1 MSEKTLTESG
11 RDSAVDAQ
19 PEASAKRWWILAV
32 VALAQ
37 LMVVLDATIVN
48 IALPSAQ
55 ADLGFSDGNRQWIVT
70 AYALAFASLL
80 LLGGRI
86 ADLFGRKT
94 AFLIGVVGFA
104 AVSALGGAATN
115 FEMLVTARALQG
127 AFGALLAPA
136 ALSLLNT
143 TFTDA
148 REKARAFSVYG
159 AIAGAGGAVGLL
171 LGGILTDALDWRW
184 TLYVNVV
191 IAVVAFAGGW
201 VLLHNHRDAAN
212 SKLDVPGTLL
222 VAAGLFS
229 LVYGFSN
236 AETHDWS
243 SPETWGFLIAGGVLL
258 TAFAWWQTRAAH
270 PLLPL
275 RILLDRNR
283 AASFL
288 AVLISGGGMFG
299 VFLFLTYYLQL
310 NLGFSPTKTGVA
322 FLPMVA
328 ALMVAAQVSTTALV
342 PRIGPKVVIPLGFAV
357 AAVGMAWL
365 TGIGVGSSYLSAVLP
380 QLIVTG
386 FGLGL
391 VMPPAMQL
399 ATGGVAAEDAGV
411 ASATVNAMQQVGGSI
426 GTALLNTL
434 AASAATDYL
443 AGKDPTNKLVQAQAT
458 IESYTTAFWWS
469 AGLFAVGALIAFLL
483 FRRGVPEQDAS
494 AAPVVHIYEPPQV
507 DPPGRAARSDGPPS
521 AGRRRPFSL
530 PCGGPDRP
538 LPYPQCGRRGA
549 ERRPEGTT
557 GVGAG
562 LLWVPTGPCE

>member
-1 MSEKTLTESG
+1 MSQKTVTEDTRTG
-11 RDSAVDAQ
+11 AA
-19 PEASAKRWWILAV
+19 EAPPGASPKRWWILAIIAV
-32 VALAQ
+32 AQ

-86 ADLFGRKT
+86 ADLFGRKP
-94 AFLIGVVGFA
+94 AFLVGVVGFA
-104 AVSALGGAATN
+104 VASALGGAATG
-115 FEMLVTARALQG
+115 FGMLVVARALQG

-148 REKARAFSVYG
+148 RERARAFSVYG

-171 LGGILTDALDWRW
+171 LGGLLTDALDWRW
-184 TLYVNVV
+184 TLYVNVA

-201 VLLHNHRDAAN
+201 VLLGNHRDATHA
-212 SKLDVPGTLL
+212 KLDVPGTAL
-222 VAAGLFS
+222 VASGLFA

-236 AETHDWS
+236 AETHDWN
-243 SPETWGFLIAGGVLL
+243 SPLTWGFLLAGAALL
-258 TAFAWWQTRAAH
+258 AVFAWWQTRAAH

-283 AASFL
+283 GASFL
-288 AVLISGGGMFG
+288 AVLITGAGMFG

-322 FLPMVA
+322 FLPMVG
-328 ALMVAAQVSTTALV
+328 ALMVAAQLGTTVLM
-342 PRIGPKVVIPLGFAV
+342 PRIGPKAVIPLGFAI
-357 AAVGMAWL
+357 ATAGMAWL
-365 TGIGVGSSYLSAVLP
+365 SGLGVGSDYVSAVLP
-380 QLIVTG
+380 QLVVIGV
-386 FGLGL
+386 GLGL
-391 VMPPAMQL
+391 VMPTAMQL

-434 AASAATDYL
+434 AATAATDYL
-443 AGKDPTNKLVQAQAT
+443 AGRDATNKLVQAQAT

-469 AGLFAVGALIAFLL
+469 AGFFAAGTVLAFLL
-483 FRRGVPEQDAS
+483 FRRGVPQQDAD
-494 AAPVVHIYEPPQV
+494 APQVVHM
-507 DPPGRAARSDGPPS
+507 
-521 AGRRRPFSL
+521 
-530 PCGGPDRP
+530 
-538 LPYPQCGRRGA
+538 
-549 ERRPEGTT
+549 
-557 GVGAG
+557 
-562 LLWVPTGPCE
+562 

>member
-1 MSEKTLTESG
+1 MPQKTLAEGSRAG
-11 RDSAVDAQ
+11 AAAI
-19 PEASAKRWWILAV
+19 EHKAASPKRWWILAV
-32 VALAQ
+32 IALAQ

-55 ADLGFSDGNRQWIVT
+55 TDLGFSDGNRQWIVT

-86 ADLFGRKT
+86 ADLFGRKP
-94 AFLIGVVGFA
+94 AFLVGVVGFA
-104 AVSALGGAATN
+104 AASALGGAANGFT
-115 FEMLVTARALQG
+115 MLVVARALQG

-148 REKARAFSVYG
+148 RERARAFSVYG

-171 LGGILTDALDWRW
+171 LGGVLTDALDWRW
-184 TLYVNVV
+184 TLYVNVA

-201 VLLHNHRDAAN
+201 ILLGNHRDAAN
-212 SKLDVPGTLL
+212 AKLDVPGTVL
-222 VAAGLFS
+222 VAAGLFT

-236 AETHDWS
+236 AETHDWGS
-243 SPETWGFLIAGGVLL
+243 LLTWGFLVAGGALL
-258 TAFAWWQTRAAH
+258 AAFAWWQTRAAH

-283 AASFL
+283 AASYL
-288 AVLISGGGMFG
+288 AVLITGAGMFG

-322 FLPMVA
+322 FLPMVG
-328 ALMVAAQVSTTALV
+328 ALMVTAQVGTTVLL
-342 PRIGPKVVIPLGFAV
+342 PRLGPKAVIPLGFAI
-357 AAVGMAWL
+357 ATAGMAWL
-365 TGIGVGSSYLSAVLP
+365 TGIGLGSHYLSAVLP
-380 QLIVTG
+380 QLIVIG
-386 FGLGL
+386 VGLGM

-443 AGKDPTNKLVQAQAT
+443 SGRDATSRLVRAQAT

-469 AGLFAVGALIAFLL
+469 AGFFAAGALIALAL
-483 FRRGVPEQDAS
+483 YRRGVPQQDAE
-494 AAPVVHIYEPPQV
+494 AAPVVHM
-507 DPPGRAARSDGPPS
+507 
-521 AGRRRPFSL
+521 
-530 PCGGPDRP
+530 
-538 LPYPQCGRRGA
+538 
-549 ERRPEGTT
+549 
-557 GVGAG
+557 
-562 LLWVPTGPCE
+562 

>member
-1 MSEKTLTESG
+1 MPQNTLTKG
-11 RDSAVDAQ
+11 DRPVAAAA
-19 PEASAKRWWILAV
+19 PPAASAKRWWILAV
-32 VALAQ
+32 VAVAQ

-80 LLGGRI
+80 LLGGRM
-86 ADLFGRKT
+86 ADLFGRKP
-94 AFLIGVVGFA
+94 AFLVGVVGFA
-104 AVSALGGAATN
+104 AASALGGAATG
-115 FEMLVTARALQG
+115 FGMLVTARALQG

-148 REKARAFSVYG
+148 RERARAFSVYG

-171 LGGILTDALDWRW
+171 LGGILTDAFDWRW
-184 TLYVNVV
+184 TLYVNVA

-201 VLLHNHRDAAN
+201 TLLGNHRDAAN
-212 SKLDVPGTLL
+212 SKLDMPGTIL
-222 VAAGLFS
+222 VATGLFA

-236 AETHDWS
+236 AETHDWG
-243 SPETWGFLIAGGVLL
+243 SPLTWGFLLAGGVLL
-258 TAFAWWQTRAAH
+258 TAFAWWQTKAEH

-275 RILLDRNR
+275 RILLDRDR

-288 AVLISGGGMFG
+288 ALLITGAGMFG

-310 NLGFSPTKTGVA
+310 NLGFSPTRTGVA
-322 FLPMVA
+322 FLPLVG
-328 ALMVAAQVSTTALV
+328 ALMVTAQVGTTALL
-342 PRIGPKVVIPLGFAV
+342 PRIGPKTVIPLGFAV
-357 AAVGMAWL
+357 ATAGMAWL
-365 TGIGVGSSYLSAVLP
+365 TGIGVASSYTSAVLP
-380 QLIVTG
+380 QLVVIGV
-386 FGLGL
+386 GLGL

-443 AGKDPTNKLVQAQAT
+443 AGRDATSKPVRAQAT

-469 AGLFAVGALIAFLL
+469 AGFFAAGALITFLL
-483 FRRGVPEQDAS
+483 YRRGVVSQDP
-494 AAPVVHIYEPPQV
+494 AAPVVHM
-507 DPPGRAARSDGPPS
+507 
-521 AGRRRPFSL
+521 
-530 PCGGPDRP
+530 
-538 LPYPQCGRRGA
+538 
-549 ERRPEGTT
+549 
-557 GVGAG
+557 
-562 LLWVPTGPCE
+562 

>member
-1 MSEKTLTESG
+1 MSQKTLAEGARAGAAASTEAASG
-11 RDSAVDAQ
+11 
-19 PEASAKRWWILAV
+19 KRWWILAI

-94 AFLIGVVGFA
+94 AFLVGIVGFG
-104 AVSALGGAATN
+104 AVSALGGAATS
-115 FEMLVTARALQG
+115 FEMLVVARALQG
-127 AFGALLAPA
+127 VFGALLAPA

-148 REKARAFSVYG
+148 RERAKAFSVYG

-191 IAVVAFAGGW
+191 IALVAFVGGW
-201 VLLHNHRDAAN
+201 MLLSNHRDAAG
-212 SKLDVPGTLL
+212 SKLDVPGTIL
-222 VAAGLFS
+222 VAGGLFG

-243 SPETWGFLIAGGVLL
+243 APQTWGFLLAGGVLL
-258 TAFAWWQTRAAH
+258 AAFAWWQTRASH

-275 RILLDRNR
+275 RILLDRDR
-283 AASFL
+283 GASLL
-288 AVLISGGGMFG
+288 AVLISGAGMFG

-328 ALMVAAQVSTTALV
+328 ALMVSAQVGTTMLV
-342 PRIGPKVVIPLGFAV
+342 PRLGPKAVIPLGFAI
-357 AAVGMAWL
+357 ATGGMAWL
-365 TGIGVGSSYLSAVLP
+365 TGIGLGSDYVSDVLP
-380 QLIVTG
+380 QLIIIGV
-386 FGLGL
+386 GLGL
-391 VMPPAMQL
+391 VMPPAMQM

-434 AASAATDYL
+434 AASAATSYL
-443 AGKDPTNKLVQAQAT
+443 SGRDATDKLVQAQST

-469 AGLFAVGALIAFLL
+469 AGFFAAGAVIAFLL
-483 FRRGVPEQDAS
+483 FRRGVPQQDPD
-494 AAPVVHIYEPPQV
+494 AAPVVHM
-507 DPPGRAARSDGPPS
+507 
-521 AGRRRPFSL
+521 
-530 PCGGPDRP
+530 
-538 LPYPQCGRRGA
+538 
-549 ERRPEGTT
+549 
-557 GVGAG
+557 
-562 LLWVPTGPCE
+562 

>member
-1 MSEKTLTESG
+1 MSQKTLS
-11 RDSAVDAQ
+11 DSAEVRVAEEPRD
-19 PEASAKRWWILAV
+19 ASAKQWWILAIIAV
-32 VALAQ
+32 AQ

-80 LLGGRI
+80 LLGGRT
-86 ADLFGRKT
+86 ADLFGRKP
-94 AFLIGVVGFA
+94 AFLIGVIGFA
-104 AVSALGGAATN
+104 GASALGGAATS

-127 AFGALLAPA
+127 VFGALLAPA

-148 REKARAFSVYG
+148 RERARAFSVYG

-171 LGGILTDALDWRW
+171 LGGVLTDALDWRW
-184 TLYVNVV
+184 TLYVNVP
-191 IAVVAFAGGW
+191 IALVALVGGW
-201 VLLHNHRDAAN
+201 LLLSNHRDAAN
-212 SKLDVPGTLL
+212 SKLDVPGTIL
-222 VAAGLFS
+222 VAAGLFA

-236 AETHDWS
+236 AETHDWG
-243 SPETWGFLIAGGVLL
+243 SPLTWGFLLAGGVLL
-258 TAFAWWQTRAAH
+258 AAFAWWQTRAAH

-288 AVLISGGGMFG
+288 AVLISGAGMFG

-322 FLPMVA
+322 FLPMVGG
-328 ALMVAAQVSTTALV
+328 LMVAAQVGTTVLV
-342 PRIGPKVVIPLGFAV
+342 PRIGPKAVLPLGFAI
-357 AAVGMAWL
+357 ATAGMAWL
-365 TGIGVGSSYLSAVLP
+365 TGIDVGSDYLTAVLAP
-380 QLIVTG
+380 LIIIG
-386 FGLGL
+386 LGLGL

-426 GTALLNTL
+426 GTALLSTL

-443 AGKDPTNKLVQAQAT
+443 AGRDATSQVVQAQAT

-469 AGLFAVGALIAFLL
+469 AVLFAAGAVISFFL
-483 FRRGVPEQDAS
+483 FRRGVPEQDSS
-494 AAPVVHIYEPPQV
+494 AAPVVHM
-507 DPPGRAARSDGPPS
+507 
-521 AGRRRPFSL
+521 
-530 PCGGPDRP
+530 
-538 LPYPQCGRRGA
+538 
-549 ERRPEGTT
+549 
-557 GVGAG
+557 
-562 LLWVPTGPCE
+562 

>member
-1 MSEKTLTESG
+1 MPQKTLS
-11 RDSAVDAQ
+11 DSSRAGAAAVEHGAGA
-19 PEASAKRWWILAV
+19 ASPKRWWILAV
-32 VALAQ
+32 IAIAQ

-55 ADLGFSDGNRQWIVT
+55 HDLAFSDGNRQWVVT

-86 ADLFGRKT
+86 ADLFGRKP
-94 AFLIGVVGFA
+94 AFLAGVVGFA
-104 AVSALGGAATN
+104 AASALGGAAN
-115 FEMLVTARALQG
+115 GFAMLVVARALQG

-148 REKARAFSVYG
+148 RERARAFSVYG

-171 LGGILTDALDWRW
+171 LGGVLTDALDWRW
-184 TLYVNVV
+184 TLYVNVA

-201 VLLHNHRDAAN
+201 LLLGNHRDAEHAR
-212 SKLDVPGTLL
+212 LDVPGTVL

-236 AETHDWS
+236 AETHDWG
-243 SPETWGFLIAGGVLL
+243 SPLTWGFLIAGGVLL
-258 TAFAWWQTRAAH
+258 AAFAWWQTRAAH

-275 RILLDRNR
+275 RILLDRDR

-288 AVLISGGGMFG
+288 AVLITGAGMFG

-322 FLPMVA
+322 FLPMVG
-328 ALMVAAQVSTTALV
+328 ALMVTAQVGTTVLV
-342 PRIGPKVVIPLGFAV
+342 PRLGPKTVIPLGFAV
-357 AAVGMAWL
+357 AMAGMAWL
-365 TGIGVGSSYLSAVLP
+365 TGIGVGSHYASAVLP

-386 FGLGL
+386 VGLGL

-443 AGKDPTNKLVQAQAT
+443 SGRDATSKLVQAQAT

-469 AGLFAVGALIAFLL
+469 AGFFAAGAVLAFLL
-483 FRRGVPEQDAS
+483 YRRGVPRQDAG
-494 AAPVVHIYEPPQV
+494 AAPVVHM
-507 DPPGRAARSDGPPS
+507 
-521 AGRRRPFSL
+521 
-530 PCGGPDRP
+530 
-538 LPYPQCGRRGA
+538 
-549 ERRPEGTT
+549 
-557 GVGAG
+557 
-562 LLWVPTGPCE
+562 

>member
-1 MSEKTLTESG
+1 MPEKTLAETSRAAAAAPEHT
-11 RDSAVDAQ
+11 
-19 PEASAKRWWILAV
+19 EASPKRWWILAV
-32 VALAQ
+32 VATAQ

-55 ADLGFSDGNRQWIVT
+55 SDLGFSDGNRQWIVT

-86 ADLFGRKT
+86 ADMFGRKT

-104 AVSALGGAATN
+104 AVSALGGAANGFT
-115 FEMLVTARALQG
+115 MLVVARALQG
-127 AFGALLAPA
+127 VFGALLAPA

-148 REKARAFSVYG
+148 RERARAFSVYG
-159 AIAGAGGAVGLL
+159 AIAGAGGAFGLL
-171 LGGILTDALDWRW
+171 LGGVLTDALDWRW
-184 TLYVNVV
+184 TLYVNVA

-201 VLLHNHRDAAN
+201 LLLGNHRDAAN
-212 SKLDVPGTLL
+212 AKLDVPGTVL

-236 AETHDWS
+236 AETHDWD
-243 SPETWGFLIAGGVLL
+243 SPLTWGFLIAGAVLL
-258 TAFAWWQTRAAH
+258 TAFAWWQTRTAH

-275 RILLDRNR
+275 RILLDRDR

-288 AVLISGGGMFG
+288 AVLIAAGGMFG

-322 FLPMVA
+322 FLPMVG
-328 ALMVAAQVSTTALV
+328 ALMVTAQVGTTVLL
-342 PRIGPKVVIPLGFAV
+342 PRTGPKVVIPLGFAV
-357 AAVGMAWL
+357 ATAGMAWL
-365 TGIGVGSSYLSAVLP
+365 TGIGLGSHYLGAVLP
-380 QLIVTG
+380 QLIVIG
-386 FGLGL
+386 VGLGL
-391 VMPPAMQL
+391 VMPTAMQL

-443 AGKDPTNKLVQAQAT
+443 AGRDATSKLVQGQAT

-469 AGLFAVGALIAFLL
+469 AVLFGAGAVIAFLCY
-483 FRRGVPEQDAS
+483 RRGVPRQDAG
-494 AAPVVHIYEPPQV
+494 AAPVVHM
-507 DPPGRAARSDGPPS
+507 
-521 AGRRRPFSL
+521 
-530 PCGGPDRP
+530 
-538 LPYPQCGRRGA
+538 
-549 ERRPEGTT
+549 
-557 GVGAG
+557 
-562 LLWVPTGPCE
+562 

>member
-1 MSEKTLTESG
+1 MSQNTLT
-11 RDSAVDAQ
+11 DSTPRRAA
-19 PEASAKRWWILAV
+19 EAEPAASSKRWWILAV
-32 VALAQ
+32 VAVAQ

-70 AYALAFASLL
+70 AYALSFASLL

-104 AVSALGGAATN
+104 GVSALGGAAN
-115 FEMLVTARALQG
+115 GFGMLVTARALQG

-148 REKARAFSVYG
+148 RERARAFSVYG

-171 LGGILTDALDWRW
+171 LGGVVTDAFDWRW
-184 TLYVNVV
+184 TLYVNVA
-191 IAVVAFAGGW
+191 IAVVAFVGGW
-201 VLLHNHRDAAN
+201 LLLTNHRDAEN

-236 AETHDWS
+236 AETHDWGS
-243 SPETWGFLIAGGVLL
+243 GLTWGFLVAGGLL
-258 TAFAWWQTRAAH
+258 LAAFAWWQTKAAH

-322 FLPMVA
+322 FLPMVG
-328 ALMVAAQVSTTALV
+328 ALMVAAQLGTTALV
-342 PRIGPKVVIPLGFAV
+342 PRIGPKVVVPLGFAI
-357 AAVGMAWL
+357 AAIGMAWL
-365 TGIGVGSSYLSAVLP
+365 TGIGVGSNYAGAVLP

-386 FGLGL
+386 AGLGL
-391 VMPPAMQL
+391 VMPAAMQL

-443 AGKDPTNKLVQAQAT
+443 AGKDATSKLVQAQAT
-458 IESYTTAFWWS
+458 IQSYTTAFWWS
-469 AGLFAVGALIAFLL
+469 AGLFAVGAVIAFVL
-483 FRRGVPEQDAS
+483 FRRGVPDQDAN
-494 AAPVVHIYEPPQV
+494 AAPVVHM
-507 DPPGRAARSDGPPS
+507 
-521 AGRRRPFSL
+521 
-530 PCGGPDRP
+530 
-538 LPYPQCGRRGA
+538 
-549 ERRPEGTT
+549 
-557 GVGAG
+557 
-562 LLWVPTGPCE
+562 

>member
-1 MSEKTLTESG
+1 MSQKTLPEGSRTGVTGVEQP
-11 RDSAVDAQ
+11 AVS
-19 PEASAKRWWILAV
+19 PKRWWILAV
-32 VALAQ
+32 VAIAQ

-55 ADLGFSDGNRQWIVT
+55 TDLGFSDGSRQWIVT

-86 ADLFGRKT
+86 ADLFGRKP
-94 AFLIGVVGFA
+94 AFLVGVVGFA
-104 AVSALGGAATN
+104 AASALGGAANGFT
-115 FEMLVTARALQG
+115 MLVVARALQG

-148 REKARAFSVYG
+148 RERARAFSVYG

-171 LGGILTDALDWRW
+171 LGGVLTDALDWRW
-184 TLYVNVV
+184 TLYVNVA

-201 VLLHNHRDAAN
+201 ILLSNHRDAAN
-212 SKLDVPGTLL
+212 AKLDVPGTVL
-222 VAAGLFS
+222 VAAGLFT

-236 AETHDWS
+236 AETHDWG
-243 SPETWGFLIAGGVLL
+243 SPLTWGFLIAGGVLL
-258 TAFAWWQTRAAH
+258 AAFAWWQTRAAH

-275 RILLDRNR
+275 RILLDRDR

-288 AVLISGGGMFG
+288 AVLITGAGMFG

-310 NLGFSPTKTGVA
+310 NLGFSPTRTGVA
-322 FLPMVA
+322 FLPMVG
-328 ALMVAAQVSTTALV
+328 ALMVTAQLGTTVLL
-342 PRIGPKVVIPLGFAV
+342 PRIGPKAVIPLGFAI
-357 AAVGMAWL
+357 ATAGMAWL
-365 TGIGVGSSYLSAVLP
+365 TGIGVGSHYASAVLP
-380 QLIVTG
+380 QLIVIG
-386 FGLGL
+386 VGLGM

-443 AGKDPTNKLVQAQAT
+443 SGRDATSKLVQAQAT
-458 IESYTTAFWWS
+458 IQSYTTAFWWS
-469 AGLFAVGALIAFLL
+469 AGFFAAGALIAFLL
-483 FRRGVPEQDAS
+483 YRRGVPAQDAE
-494 AAPVVHIYEPPQV
+494 AAPVVHM
-507 DPPGRAARSDGPPS
+507 
-521 AGRRRPFSL
+521 
-530 PCGGPDRP
+530 
-538 LPYPQCGRRGA
+538 
-549 ERRPEGTT
+549 
-557 GVGAG
+557 
-562 LLWVPTGPCE
+562 

>member
-1 MSEKTLTESG
+1 MSQKTLSDGTRTG
-11 RDSAVDAQ
+11 AGQAA
-19 PEASAKRWWILAV
+19 PAASSKRWWILAI

-86 ADLFGRKT
+86 ADLFGRKP
-94 AFLIGVVGFA
+94 AFLVGVAGFA
-104 AVSALGGAATN
+104 VASALGGAASG
-115 FEMLVTARALQG
+115 FGMLVTARALQG

-148 REKARAFSVYG
+148 RERARAFSVYG

-171 LGGILTDALDWRW
+171 LGGLLTDALDWRW
-184 TLYVNVV
+184 TLFVNVP

-201 VLLHNHRDAAN
+201 LLLSNHRDAAN
-212 SKLDVPGTLL
+212 AKLDVPGTLL
-222 VAAGLFS
+222 VAGGLFA

-236 AETHDWS
+236 AETHDWG
-243 SPETWGFLIAGGVLL
+243 SPQTWGFLIAGGVLL
-258 TAFAWWQTRAAH
+258 AAFAWWQTRSAH

-275 RILLDRNR
+275 RILLDRDR

-288 AVLISGGGMFG
+288 AVLISGAGMFG

-322 FLPMVA
+322 FLPMVG
-328 ALMVAAQVSTTALV
+328 ALMVTAQVGTTVLV
-342 PRIGPKVVIPLGFAV
+342 PRIGPKIVVPLGFAIS
-357 AAVGMAWL
+357 AAGMAWL
-365 TGIGVGSSYLSAVLP
+365 TGIGTDSDFATAVLP
-380 QLIVTG
+380 QLIVIG
-386 FGLGL
+386 VGLGL

-443 AGKDPTNKLVQAQAT
+443 AGRDATSKAVQAQAT

-469 AGLFAVGALIAFLL
+469 AGFFAAGAVIAFLL
-483 FRRGVPEQDAS
+483 HRRGVPEQDAN
-494 AAPVVHIYEPPQV
+494 AAPVVHM
-507 DPPGRAARSDGPPS
+507 
-521 AGRRRPFSL
+521 
-530 PCGGPDRP
+530 
-538 LPYPQCGRRGA
+538 
-549 ERRPEGTT
+549 
-557 GVGAG
+557 
-562 LLWVPTGPCE
+562 

>member
-1 MSEKTLTESG
+1 MSSKTLTK
-11 RDSAVDAQ
+11 DARAGAEQ
-19 PEASAKRWWILAV
+19 HPSTASARKWWILAV

-55 ADLGFSDGNRQWIVT
+55 ADLGFSDGSRQWIVT

-94 AFLIGVVGFA
+94 AFLIGIVGFA
-104 AVSALGGAATN
+104 AVSALGGAAAN

-148 REKARAFSVYG
+148 KERAKAFSVYG

-184 TLYVNVV
+184 TLYVNVA
-191 IAVVAFAGGW
+191 IAVLAFAGGW
-201 VLLHNHRDAAN
+201 LLLANHRDAAN
-212 SKLDVPGTLL
+212 SKLDVPGTVL
-222 VAAGLFS
+222 VAAGLFA

-236 AETHDWS
+236 AETHDWD
-243 SPETWGFLIAGGVLL
+243 SPLTWGFLIAGGLL
-258 TAFAWWQTRAAH
+258 LAAFTWWQTRAAH

-283 AASFL
+283 AASFF
-288 AVLISGGGMFG
+288 AVLISGAGMFG

-322 FLPMVA
+322 FLPMVG
-328 ALMVAAQVSTTALV
+328 ALMVAAQLGTTALV
-342 PRIGPKVVIPLGFAV
+342 PRLGPKAVIPLGFAV
-357 AAVGMAWL
+357 AAAGMAWL
-365 TGIGVGSSYLSAVLP
+365 TGIGVGSHYLSAVLP
-380 QLIVTG
+380 QLVVIG
-386 FGLGL
+386 LGLGL

-443 AGKDPTNKLVQAQAT
+443 AGKNPADKLVQAQAT

-469 AGLFAVGALIAFLL
+469 AGFFVAGAAIAFAL
-483 FRRGVPEQDAS
+483 FRRGVPEPDAD
-494 AAPVVHIYEPPQV
+494 AAPVIHM
-507 DPPGRAARSDGPPS
+507 
-521 AGRRRPFSL
+521 
-530 PCGGPDRP
+530 
-538 LPYPQCGRRGA
+538 
-549 ERRPEGTT
+549 
-557 GVGAG
+557 
-562 LLWVPTGPCE
+562 

>member
-1 MSEKTLTESG
+1 MSQKTLTENAEAG
-11 RDSAVDAQ
+11 GL
-19 PEASAKRWWILAV
+19 EASHEATSKRWWILAV

-86 ADLFGRKT
+86 ADLFGRKP

-148 REKARAFSVYG
+148 KERAKAFSVYG

-171 LGGILTDALDWRW
+171 LGGVLTDALDWRW

-191 IAVVAFAGGW
+191 IAVVAFVGGW
-201 VLLHNHRDAAN
+201 FLLNNHRDAAN
-212 SKLDVPGTLL
+212 SKLDVPGTIL
-222 VAAGLFS
+222 VAAGLFAV
-229 LVYGFSN
+229 VYGFSN

-258 TAFAWWQTRAAH
+258 AAFTWWQTKAAH

-283 AASFL
+283 AASFF
-288 AVLISGGGMFG
+288 AVLISGAGMFG

-328 ALMVAAQVSTTALV
+328 ALMVMAQLGTTVLV
-342 PRIGPKVVIPLGFAV
+342 PRIGPKTVVPLGFAISV
-357 AAVGMAWL
+357 VGMAWL
-365 TGIGVGSSYLSAVLP
+365 TGIGNDTAYLTAVLP
-380 QLIVTG
+380 QLIIIG
-386 FGLGL
+386 AGLGL
-391 VMPPAMQL
+391 VMPAAMQL
-399 ATGGVAAEDAGV
+399 ATSGVAAEDAGV

-443 AGKDPTNKLVQAQAT
+443 AGKDASSKLVQAQAT

-469 AGLFAVGALIAFLL
+469 AGFFAAGALIAFLL
-483 FRRGVPEQDAS
+483 YRRGVPEQDAD
-494 AAPVVHIYEPPQV
+494 AAPVVHM
-507 DPPGRAARSDGPPS
+507 
-521 AGRRRPFSL
+521 
-530 PCGGPDRP
+530 
-538 LPYPQCGRRGA
+538 
-549 ERRPEGTT
+549 
-557 GVGAG
+557 
-562 LLWVPTGPCE
+562 